1 MGGTMQ
7 LSNRTAIVVAIVA
20 VIAIIGSVTPGY
32 AAQRSIGK
40 VSQKAYIGAY
50 GTPAGGSQSAL
61 YYNDKVYQQEL
72 VRTIENGRT
81 VIRFLDRTKLQLG
94 SASEL
99 VLDTFVYD
107 PDESAGEMLVNLG
120 PGAFRFI
127 TGKLKFREGFQ
138 FKTPLVAIG
147 VRGTVFLV
155 TVAANGATQVAVLD
169 GEVEVA
175 PLDGSDGA
183 VINAN
188 QTGTVTGPGSAV
200 SVTAGTGISTDPGL
214 DDNPY

>member
-1 MGGTMQ
+1 MR
-7 LSNRTAIVVAIVA
+7 LSTVTAMIATAVA
-20 VIAIIGSVTPGY
+20 VIAVIGSITPGHT
-32 AAQRSIGK
+32 AQRSIGK
-40 VSQKAYIGAY
+40 VSQKAYIGAD

-107 PDESAGEMLVNLG
+107 PDKSVGEMLVDLG

-127 TGKLKFREGFQ
+127 SGKLKFRKGFQ

-147 VRGTVFLV
+147 VRGTDFLV
-155 TVAANGATQVAVLD
+155 TVASNGATQVAVLD
-169 GEVEVA
+169 GEVEIA
-175 PLDGSDGA
+175 PLDGSGGA
-183 VINAN
+183 VVAAK
-188 QTGTVTGPGSAV
+188 QTGTVTGPGTAV

>member
-1 MGGTMQ
+1 MPLRRATAFVAAAAMI
-7 LSNRTAIVVAIVA
+7 LAIV
-20 VIAIIGSVTPGY
+20 GSGTLGQ
-32 AAQRSIGK
+32 AALRSIGK

-61 YYNDKVYQQEL
+61 YYNDKVYQDEL

-107 PDESAGEMLVNLG
+107 PDQSAGEMLVDLG

-127 TGKLKFREGFQ
+127 SGKLKFRKGFQ

-147 VRGTVFLV
+147 VRGTDFLV
-155 TVAANGATQVAVLD
+155 TVAPNGATQVAVLE
-169 GEVEVA
+169 GQVEVA
-175 PLDGSDGA
+175 PLDGADGA
-183 VINAN
+183 VLNAN
-188 QTGTVTGPGSAV
+188 QTGTVSGPGSAV
-200 SVTAGTGISTDPGL
+200 SVSTGTGISTDPGL

>member
-1 MGGTMQ
+1 MGVVGGSMRI
-7 LSNRTAIVVAIVA
+7 STAAAAIAA
-20 VIAIIGSVTPGY
+20 VIALAATPAPAQ
-32 AAQRSIGK
+32 AAERAIGK
-40 VSQKAYIGAY
+40 VSQKAYLGAY

-72 VRTIENGRT
+72 VRTTNSGRT
-81 VIRFLDRTKLQLG
+81 VLRFLDRTKLQLG
-94 SASEL
+94 AASEL

-107 PDESAGEMLVNLG
+107 PDQSAGEMLVDLG

-127 TGKLKFREGFQ
+127 SGKLNFREGFQ

-147 VRGTVFLV
+147 VRGTDFLV
-155 TVAANGATQVAVLD
+155 TVAGDGATRVAVLD

-183 VINAN
+183 VVTAN
-188 QTGTVTGPGSAV
+188 QTGTVTAPGQAV